1 MTDLTEMVAVITGG
15 AMGIG
20 RALAEGLAAAG
31 ASVVIA
37 DLERSEE
44 TAGEIAA
51 TGARAIGVRTD
62 VSDEESTLAMAQT
75 ARSTFGGVD
84 ILVNNAG
91 IYSSLVPAPFE
102 AQSVAEW
109 RRVMDVNV
117 IGTMLATRAVVP
129 LMRAR
134 GGGRVVN
141 LSSGTPF
148 KGVPFLLHYVA
159 SKGAVNAITKAL
171 AKELGDAGILVNG
184 VAPGFTLSDGVRA
197 NPTQLEKLQQ
207 ISLEARVIKRDQV
220 PEDLVG
226 AVVFLSGPGAGFI
239 TGQTI
244 VVDGGAYF
252 H

>member
-1 MTDLTEMVAVITGG
+1 MTELTEKVAVVTGG

-20 RALAEGLAAAG
+20 RVLAEGLAAAG
-31 ASVVIA
+31 ASVIIA

-44 TAGEIAA
+44 AAGEIAA
-51 TGARAIGVRTD
+51 SGARAIGVHTD
-62 VSDEESTLAMAQT
+62 VADEESTRAMAEMAQ
-75 ARSTFGGVD
+75 STFGGVD

-91 IYSSLVPAPFE
+91 IYSSLVPEPFE
-102 AQSVAEW
+102 AQSVKEW

-134 GGGRVVN
+134 GGGRVIN

-226 AVVFLSGPGAGFI
+226 AVLFLSGPGAGFI